1 MSRIE
6 WWKSAGLPTSLET
19 CQYRINTMIDIK
31 MRRRQIQKKAIAK
44 DAVRNRVQVQM
55 NLHLALFQKTKP
67 LS

>member
-1 MSRIE
+1 
-6 WWKSAGLPTSLET
+6 
-19 CQYRINTMIDIK
+19 MIDIK